1 MEKKEWGKKIF
12 EAWLPPLRDIGV
24 RRNVIEAIGATDHV
38 PFDQAG
44 IPAFT
49 VIKDFRNYDIRTRHT
64 NADLADAVRI
74 EDLRQAAVFLAV
86 MPSQPA
92 MPHEPTPPHKPK
104 S

>member
-1 MEKKEWGKKIF
+1 MRSN
-12 EAWLPPLRDIGV
+12 AP
-24 RRNVIEAIGATDHV
+24 RRNGIEGIGATDHV

-74 EDLRQAAVFLAV
+74 EDLRQAAVFMSPETL
-86 MPSQPA
+86 
-92 MPHEPTPPHKPK
+92 K
-104 S
+104 